1 MENAP
6 SFRSLEARQIIWH
19 VKSDVSL
26 PLWNKRCLETALK
39 ETSGLML
46 YYRPE
51 LIFVMVI
58 LGLVKIT
65 LELYEA

>member
-1 MENAP
+1 MSKVTLAC
-6 SFRSLEARQIIWH
+6 RYG
-19 VKSDVSL
+19 D
-26 PLWNKRCLETALK
+26 KRCLETALK

-46 YYRPE
+46 YYRPV
-51 LIFVMVI
+51 IVVMVV